1 MTTLTMQD
9 EKRLEIIQRVLR
21 RELTVMQAALVMGVS
36 ERQCYRIKARVDKTG
51 AKGVVHGNRGRPC
64 KRKTKEKT
72 IRQVLALARGK
83 YQGFNDH
90 HLTEKLKEQ
99 EKIELSREKVRRV
112 LRANGIGSPKRRRGI
127 KHRSRRERR
136 ASEGMML
143 PGRWLP
149 ARLAPRTRVAPLSD
163 RGHRRCHE
171 QSHGSLFCPGR
182 ELLGLLPPVLRD
194 LQAAWS
200 PPVDLYRLSLG
211 ILDRSGTDVTRAVD

>member
-136 ASEGMML
+136 AS
-143 PGRWLP
+143 
-149 ARLAPRTRVAPLSD
+149 
-163 RGHRRCHE
+163 
-171 QSHGSLFCPGR
+171 
-182 ELLGLLPPVLRD
+182 
-194 LQAAWS
+194 
-200 PPVDLYRLSLG
+200 
-211 ILDRSGTDVTRAVD
+211 